1 MNPITVVRDG
11 LEAVSYLAGDPPY
24 HERHIHPLPGIIILD
39 LKIPKMDGFEVLT
52 WIRSRP
58 KFERL
63 PIVVLTSHGQDPMME
78 RATACGAHA
87 FLIKGVDTDGLVN
100 LLQNTFLGWALIP
113 V

>member
-24 HERHIHPLPGIIILD
+24 SERRIHPLPGIIILD

-58 KFERL
+58 NFKRL
-63 PIVVLTSHGQDPMME
+63 PIVVLTSHGEDPMME

-100 LLQNTFLGWALIP
+100 LLQNTFLGWALVPI
-113 V
+113 